1 MAPPTLQILN
11 NIHPNDAQISSF
23 IDTNRH
29 LVDSQKI
36 FENLTGNFYNTWYLG
51 HKTFFFITDCETCGL
66 YYKYFTIVIY
76 DRNDSDQYYKTR
88 ITIVLTTLVLAS
100 IDCTLS

>member
-11 NIHPNDAQISSF
+11 NIHPNVDFDAQISSF
-23 IDTNRH
+23 IDANRH

-51 HKTFFFITDCETCGL
+51 HKTFFFVTD
-66 YYKYFTIVIY
+66 
-76 DRNDSDQYYKTR
+76 
-88 ITIVLTTLVLAS
+88 
-100 IDCTLS
+100 